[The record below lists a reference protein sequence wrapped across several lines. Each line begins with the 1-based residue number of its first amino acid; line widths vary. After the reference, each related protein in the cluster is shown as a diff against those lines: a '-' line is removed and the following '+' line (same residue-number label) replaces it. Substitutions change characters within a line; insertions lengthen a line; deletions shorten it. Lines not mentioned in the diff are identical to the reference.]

1 MATIVVGAVLA
12 LGVFASPASAN
23 SNKPAVGYVV
33 KAGDSLSRIATKA
46 GVSLDALL
54 AANGF
59 KRTTVILPGQ
69 TIALPGASKA
79 VAVQSVAVRSGAIGD
94 SYTVKAGDSLS
105 RIASKAGVSLD
116 ALLAANGFQ
125 RSSVIVPGQNIALPA
140 GASVVSSAIA
150 ATSVT
155 SAETKPSR
163 VDRVVEFA
171 RAQVGKP
178 YQFGSAGPEAYDC
191 SGLVRA
197 AFKQIGVDLPHQSLL
212 QSQRGVAVDW
222 INDDVRAGDLVF
234 TFSSRNPTQ
243 ISHVGIAISATEW
256 IEAPFTGS
264 AVRVT
269 RLPSDSRIQAVQRIV
284 ND

>member
-140 GASVVSSAIA
+140 GASVVSSPIA

-155 SAETKPSR
+155 STETKPSR

>member
-23 SNKPAVGYVV
+23 SNKPSIGYVV
-33 KAGDSLSRIATKA
+33 KAGDSLSRIASKA

-54 AANGF
+54 AVNGF
-59 KRTTVILPGQ
+59 KRSTVILPGQ
-69 TIALPGASKA
+69 TIALPGAAKA
-79 VAVQSVAVRSGAIGD
+79 VAAQSVAVQPGTIGG

-125 RSSVIVPGQNIALPA
+125 RSSVIVPGQTIALPA
-140 GASVVSSAIA
+140 GASVASASVASAPA
-150 ATSVT
+150 AP
-155 SAETKPSR
+155 KPSR

-178 YQFGSAGPEAYDC
+178 YQFGSAGPDAYDC

-197 AFKQIGVDLPHQSLL
+197 AFKQIGIDLPHQSLL

-222 INDDVRAGDLVF
+222 VNDEVRAGDLVF

-256 IEAPFTGS
+256 IEAPFTGA
-264 AVRVT
+264 AVRIT

>member
-23 SNKPAVGYVV
+23 SNKPTVGYV
-33 KAGDSLSRIATKA
+33 
-46 GVSLDALL
+46 
-54 AANGF
+54 
-59 KRTTVILPGQ
+59 
-69 TIALPGASKA
+69 
-79 VAVQSVAVRSGAIGD
+79 
-94 SYTVKAGDSLS
+94 VKAGDSLS

-116 ALLAANGFQ
+116 ALLAVNGFKRTTVILPGQTIALPGTSKAVAVQSVAVRSGAIGGTYTVVAGDSLSRIASKAGVSLDALLTANGFQ
-125 RSSVIVPGQNIALPA
+125 RTSVIVPGQSIALPT
-140 GASVVSSAIA
+140 GASVPSAPGAAPSVVSVA
-150 ATSVT
+150 A
-155 SAETKPSR
+155 KPSR

-178 YQFGSAGPEAYDC
+178 YQFGSAGPDAYDC

-197 AFKQIGVDLPHQSLL
+197 AFKQIGIDLPHQSLL

-222 INDDVRAGDLVF
+222 INDDIRAGDLVF

-256 IEAPFTGS
+256 IEAPFTGA
-264 AVRVT
+264 AVRIT
-269 RLPSDSRIQAVQRIV
+269 RLPSDARIQAVQRILA
-284 ND
+284 D

>member
-1 MATIVVGAVLA
+1 MATILVGAVLA

-23 SNKPAVGYVV
+23 SNKTSVGYVV
-33 KAGDSLSRIATKA
+33 KAGDSLSRIASRA

-54 AANGF
+54 AVNGF
-59 KRTTVILPGQ
+59 QRSTVILPGQ
-69 TIALPGASKA
+69 TIALPGASK
-79 VAVQSVAVRSGAIGD
+79 SVAGQSGVAATVVGAG

-105 RIASKAGVSLD
+105 RIASRAGVSLD
-116 ALLAANGFQ
+116 ALLAVNGFQ
-125 RSSVIVPGQNIALPA
+125 RSSVIVPGQNISLPA
-140 GASVVSSAIA
+140 GASTMSAPVA
-150 ATSVT
+150 SQ
-155 SAETKPSR
+155 SAVPQPSR
-163 VDRVVEFA
+163 IDRVVEFA

-178 YQFGSAGPEAYDC
+178 YQFGSAGPDAYDC

-197 AFKQIGVDLPHQSLL
+197 AFKQIGIDLPHQSLL

-256 IEAPFTGS
+256 IEAPFTGA

-269 RLPSDSRIQAVQRIV
+269 RLPSDSRIQAVRRIV

>member
-23 SNKPAVGYVV
+23 SNKPSIGYVV
-33 KAGDSLSRIATKA
+33 KAGDSLSRIASKA

-54 AANGF
+54 AVNGF
-59 KRTTVILPGQ
+59 KRSTVILPGQ
-69 TIALPGASKA
+69 TIALPGAAKA
-79 VAVQSVAVRSGAIGD
+79 VATQSVAVQSGAIGD

-116 ALLAANGFQ
+116 DLLAANGFQ
-125 RSSVIVPGQNIALPA
+125 RTSVIVPGQTIALPA
-140 GASVVSSAIA
+140 GASAASAASAPA
-150 ATSVT
+150 AP
-155 SAETKPSR
+155 KPSR

-178 YQFGSAGPEAYDC
+178 YQFGSAGPDAYDC

-197 AFKQIGVDLPHQSLL
+197 AFKQIGIDLPHQSLL

-222 INDDVRAGDLVF
+222 VNDEVRAGDLVF
-234 TFSSRNPTQ
+234 TFSTRNPTQ
-243 ISHVGIAISATEW
+243 ISHVGIAISGNEW
-256 IEAPFTGS
+256 IEAPFTGA
-264 AVRVT
+264 AVRIT

>member
-23 SNKPAVGYVV
+23 SNKPTVGYV
-33 KAGDSLSRIATKA
+33 
-46 GVSLDALL
+46 
-54 AANGF
+54 
-59 KRTTVILPGQ
+59 
-69 TIALPGASKA
+69 
-79 VAVQSVAVRSGAIGD
+79 
-94 SYTVKAGDSLS
+94 VKAGDSLS

-116 ALLAANGFQ
+116 ALLAVNGFK
-125 RSSVIVPGQNIALPA
+125 RTTVILPGQTIALPDSVKSGVVQNTTSRSVAPSASYVVKAGDSLSRIASKAGVSLDALLAVNGFKRTTVIIPGQKIALPA
-140 GASVVSSAIA
+140 GAASSVA
-150 ATSVT
+150 SV
-155 SAETKPSR
+155 ATKPTR

-178 YQFGSAGPEAYDC
+178 YQFGSAGPDAYDC

-197 AFKQIGVDLPHQSLL
+197 AFKQIGIDLPHQSLL

-222 INDDVRAGDLVF
+222 INDDIRAGDLVF

-256 IEAPFTGS
+256 IEAPFTGA
-264 AVRVT
+264 AVRIT
-269 RLPSDSRIQAVQRIV
+269 RLPSDARIQAVQRILA
-284 ND
+284 D

>member
-23 SNKPAVGYVV
+23 SNKPSIGYVV
-33 KAGDSLSRIATKA
+33 KAGDSLSRIASKA

-54 AANGF
+54 AVNGF
-59 KRTTVILPGQ
+59 KRSTVILPGQ
-69 TIALPGASKA
+69 TIALPDAAKA
-79 VAVQSVAVRSGAIGD
+79 VAAQSVAVQSGAIGD

-125 RSSVIVPGQNIALPA
+125 RTSVIVPGQTIALPA
-140 GASVVSSAIA
+140 GASVASA
-150 ATSVT
+150 
-155 SAETKPSR
+155 SAPEAPKPSR

-178 YQFGSAGPEAYDC
+178 YQFGSAGPDAYDC

-197 AFKQIGVDLPHQSLL
+197 AFKQIGIDLPHQSLL

-222 INDDVRAGDLVF
+222 VNDEVRAGDLVF
-234 TFSSRNPTQ
+234 TFSTRNPTQ

-256 IEAPFTGS
+256 IEAPFTGA
-264 AVRVT
+264 AVRIT

>member
-12 LGVFASPASAN
+12 LGVFASPAAAS
-23 SNKPAVGYVV
+23 SNKTSIGYVV
-33 KAGDSLSRIATKA
+33 KAGDSLSRIAAKS

-54 AANGF
+54 AVNGF
-59 KRTTVILPGQ
+59 KKSTVILPGQ
-69 TIALPGASKA
+69 TISLPSGSRSVIAQSESMPSAAS
-79 VAVQSVAVRSGAIGD
+79 STG

-105 RIASKAGVSLD
+105 RIASMHGISLD
-116 ALLAANGFQ
+116 ALLGLNGFQ
-125 RSSVIVPGQNIALPA
+125 RSSVIVPGQQIAVPA
-140 GASVVSSAIA
+140 GATPVVAPQ
-150 ATSVT
+150 
-155 SAETKPSR
+155 PSR
-163 VDRVVEFA
+163 IDRVLEFA
-171 RAQVGKP
+171 RNQVGKP

-222 INDDVRAGDLVF
+222 ISEDVRPGDLVF
-234 TFSSRNPTQ
+234 TFSTRNPTQ

-256 IEAPFTGS
+256 IEAPFSGAS
-264 AVRVT
+264 VRIT
-269 RLPSDSRIQAVQRIV
+269 RLPSDARIQAVQRIV

>member
-1 MATIVVGAVLA
+1 MKRVATIVVGAVLA

-23 SNKPAVGYVV
+23 SNKPSIGYVV
-33 KAGDSLSRIATKA
+33 KAGDSLSRIASKA

-54 AANGF
+54 AVNGF
-59 KRTTVILPGQ
+59 KRSTVILPGQ
-69 TIALPGASKA
+69 TIALPDAAKA
-79 VAVQSVAVRSGAIGD
+79 VAAQSVAVQSGAIGD

-125 RSSVIVPGQNIALPA
+125 RTSVIVPGQTIALPA
-140 GASVVSSAIA
+140 GASVAS
-150 ATSVT
+150 TSGAST
-155 SAETKPSR
+155 PEAPKPSR

-178 YQFGSAGPEAYDC
+178 YQFGSAGPDAYDC

-197 AFKQIGVDLPHQSLL
+197 AFKQIGIDLPHQSLL

-222 INDDVRAGDLVF
+222 VNDEVRAGDLVF
-234 TFSSRNPTQ
+234 TFSTRNPTQ

-256 IEAPFTGS
+256 IEAPFTGA
-264 AVRVT
+264 AVRIT

>member
-23 SNKPAVGYVV
+23 SNKPTVGYV
-33 KAGDSLSRIATKA
+33 
-46 GVSLDALL
+46 
-54 AANGF
+54 
-59 KRTTVILPGQ
+59 
-69 TIALPGASKA
+69 
-79 VAVQSVAVRSGAIGD
+79 
-94 SYTVKAGDSLS
+94 VKAGDSLS

-116 ALLAANGFQ
+116 ALLAVNGFKRTTVILPGQTIALPGASKTVTVQSVAVRSGAIGGSYTVVAGDSLSRIASKAGVSLDALLSANGFQ
-125 RSSVIVPGQNIALPA
+125 RTSVIVPGQSIALPA
-140 GASVVSSAIA
+140 GASMAPAPVAE
-150 ATSVT
+150 TSVA
-155 SAETKPSR
+155 SVAAKPSR

-178 YQFGSAGPEAYDC
+178 YQFGSAGPDAYDC

-197 AFKQIGVDLPHQSLL
+197 AFKQIGIDLPHQSLL
-212 QSQRGVAVDW
+212 QSQRGVGVDW
-222 INDDVRAGDLVF
+222 INDEIRAGDLVF

-256 IEAPFTGS
+256 IEAPFTGA

-269 RLPSDSRIQAVQRIV
+269 RLPSDSRIQAVQRIL

>member
-23 SNKPAVGYVV
+23 SNKPTVGYVV
-33 KAGDSLSRIATKA
+33 KAGDSLSRIASKA

-54 AANGF
+54 AVNGF

-69 TIALPGASKA
+69 TIALPGASKT
-79 VAVQSVAVRSGAIGD
+79 VTVQSVAVRSGAVGGT
-94 SYTVKAGDSLS
+94 YTVVAGDSLS

-125 RSSVIVPGQNIALPA
+125 RSSVIVPGQSIALPA
-140 GASVVSSAIA
+140 GASAAPTPVA
-150 ATSVT
+150 ATSVA
-155 SAETKPSR
+155 SVAAKPSR

-171 RAQVGKP
+171 HAQVGKP
-178 YQFGSAGPEAYDC
+178 YQFGSAGPDAYDC

-197 AFKQIGVDLPHQSLL
+197 AFKQIGIDLPHQSLL

-222 INDDVRAGDLVF
+222 INDDIRAGDLVF

-256 IEAPFTGS
+256 IEAPFTGA
-264 AVRVT
+264 AVRIT
-269 RLPSDSRIQAVQRIV
+269 RLPSDSRIQAVQRIL

>member
-23 SNKPAVGYVV
+23 SNKPSIGYV
-33 KAGDSLSRIATKA
+33 
-46 GVSLDALL
+46 
-54 AANGF
+54 
-59 KRTTVILPGQ
+59 
-69 TIALPGASKA
+69 
-79 VAVQSVAVRSGAIGD
+79 
-94 SYTVKAGDSLS
+94 VKAGDSLS

-116 ALLAANGFQ
+116 ALLAVNGFQ
-125 RSSVIVPGQNIALPA
+125 RSSVIVPGQTIALPA
-140 GASVVSSAIA
+140 GASVAAPSAPA
-150 ATSVT
+150 AP
-155 SAETKPSR
+155 KPSR

-178 YQFGSAGPEAYDC
+178 YQFGSAGPDAYDC

-197 AFKQIGVDLPHQSLL
+197 AFKQIGIDLPHQSLL

-222 INDDVRAGDLVF
+222 VNDDVRAGDLVF

-256 IEAPFTGS
+256 IEAPFTGA
-264 AVRVT
+264 AVRIT

>member
-23 SNKPAVGYVV
+23 ANKPSIGYVV
-33 KAGDSLSRIATKA
+33 KAGDSLSRIASKA

-59 KRTTVILPGQ
+59 KRSTVILPGQ
-69 TIALPGASKA
+69 TIALPSGASKA
-79 VAVQSVAVRSGAIGD
+79 SATSTAAVQSVAGIG
-94 SYTVKAGDSLS
+94 SYVVKAGDSLS

-125 RSSVIVPGQNIALPA
+125 RSSVIVPGQTIALPA
-140 GASVVSSAIA
+140 GAASLSAPVV
-150 ATSVT
+150 TT
-155 SAETKPSR
+155 PKPSR
-163 VDRVVEFA
+163 IDRVVEFA

-178 YQFGSAGPEAYDC
+178 YQFGSAGPDAYDC

-222 INDDVRAGDLVF
+222 IADDIRAGDLVF

-256 IEAPFTGS
+256 IEAPFTGAS
-264 AVRVT
+264 VRVT
-269 RLPSDSRIQAVQRIV
+269 RLPSDARIQAVQRIV

>member
-140 GASVVSSAIA
+140 GASVVSSPIA

>member
-23 SNKPAVGYVV
+23 SNKPTVGYV
-33 KAGDSLSRIATKA
+33 
-46 GVSLDALL
+46 
-54 AANGF
+54 
-59 KRTTVILPGQ
+59 
-69 TIALPGASKA
+69 
-79 VAVQSVAVRSGAIGD
+79 
-94 SYTVKAGDSLS
+94 VKAGDSLS

-116 ALLAANGFQ
+116 ALLAVNGFKRTTVILPGQTIALPGTSKTVAVQSVAVRSGAIGGTYTVVAGDSLSRIASKAGVSLDALLTANGFQ
-125 RSSVIVPGQNIALPA
+125 RTSVIVPGQSIALPTGVSVPSA
-140 GASVVSSAIA
+140 PGAAPSVVSVA
-150 ATSVT
+150 A
-155 SAETKPSR
+155 KPSR

-178 YQFGSAGPEAYDC
+178 YQFGSAGPDAYDC

-197 AFKQIGVDLPHQSLL
+197 AFKQIGIDLPHQSLL

-222 INDDVRAGDLVF
+222 INDDIRAGDLVF

-256 IEAPFTGS
+256 IEAPFTGA
-264 AVRVT
+264 AVRIT
-269 RLPSDSRIQAVQRIV
+269 RLPSDARIQAVQRILA
-284 ND
+284 D

>member
-23 SNKPAVGYVV
+23 SNKPSIGYVV
-33 KAGDSLSRIATKA
+33 KAGDSLSRIASKA

-54 AANGF
+54 AVNGF
-59 KRTTVILPGQ
+59 KRSTVILPGQ
-69 TIALPGASKA
+69 TIALPGAAKA
-79 VAVQSVAVRSGAIGD
+79 VAAQSVAVQSGAIGD

-116 ALLAANGFQ
+116 ALLAVNGFQ
-125 RSSVIVPGQNIALPA
+125 RSSVIVPGQTIALPA
-140 GASVVSSAIA
+140 GASVASASA
-150 ATSVT
+150 A
-155 SAETKPSR
+155 SAPVAPKPSR

-171 RAQVGKP
+171 RAQVGKS
-178 YQFGSAGPEAYDC
+178 YQFGSAGPDAYDC

-197 AFKQIGVDLPHQSLL
+197 AFKQIGIDLPHQSLL

-222 INDDVRAGDLVF
+222 VNDEVRAGDLVF
-234 TFSSRNPTQ
+234 TFSTRNPTQ
-243 ISHVGIAISATEW
+243 ISHVGIAISGTEW
-256 IEAPFTGS
+256 IEAPFTGA

>member
-23 SNKPAVGYVV
+23 SNKPTVGYV
-33 KAGDSLSRIATKA
+33 
-46 GVSLDALL
+46 
-54 AANGF
+54 
-59 KRTTVILPGQ
+59 
-69 TIALPGASKA
+69 
-79 VAVQSVAVRSGAIGD
+79 
-94 SYTVKAGDSLS
+94 VKAGDSLS

-116 ALLAANGFQ
+116 ALLAVNGFKRTTVILPGQTIALPGASKTVTVQSVAVRSGAIGGSYTVVAGDSLSRIASKAGVSLDALLSANGFQ
-125 RSSVIVPGQNIALPA
+125 RTSVIVPGQNIALPA
-140 GASVVSSAIA
+140 GASMAPAPVAEASVASVA
-150 ATSVT
+150 A
-155 SAETKPSR
+155 KPSR

-178 YQFGSAGPEAYDC
+178 YQFGSAGPDAYDC

-197 AFKQIGVDLPHQSLL
+197 AFKQIGIDLPHQSLL
-212 QSQRGVAVDW
+212 QSQRGVGVDW
-222 INDDVRAGDLVF
+222 INDEIRAGDLVF

-256 IEAPFTGS
+256 IEAPFTGA

-269 RLPSDSRIQAVQRIV
+269 RLPSDSRIQAVQRIL

>member
-23 SNKPAVGYVV
+23 SNKPTVGYVV
-33 KAGDSLSRIATKA
+33 KAGDSLSRIASKA

-54 AANGF
+54 AVNGF

-69 TIALPGASKA
+69 TIALPGTSKT
-79 VAVQSVAVRSGAIGD
+79 VAVQSVAVRSGAIGGT
-94 SYTVKAGDSLS
+94 YTVVAGDSLS

-125 RSSVIVPGQNIALPA
+125 RTSVIVPGQSIALPTGVSVPSA
-140 GASVVSSAIA
+140 PGAAPSVVSVA
-150 ATSVT
+150 A
-155 SAETKPSR
+155 KPSR

-178 YQFGSAGPEAYDC
+178 YQFGSAGPDAYDC

-197 AFKQIGVDLPHQSLL
+197 AFKQIGIDLPHQSLL

-222 INDDVRAGDLVF
+222 INDDIRAGDLVF

-256 IEAPFTGS
+256 IEAPFTGA
-264 AVRVT
+264 AVRIT
-269 RLPSDSRIQAVQRIV
+269 RLPSDARIQAVQRILA
-284 ND
+284 D

>member
-59 KRTTVILPGQ
+59 ERTTVILPGQ

-140 GASVVSSAIA
+140 GASVVSSPIA

-155 SAETKPSR
+155 STETKPSR

>member
-23 SNKPAVGYVV
+23 SNKPSIGYVV
-33 KAGDSLSRIATKA
+33 KAGDSLSRIASKA

-54 AANGF
+54 AVNGF
-59 KRTTVILPGQ
+59 KRSTVILPGQ
-69 TIALPGASKA
+69 TIALPGAAKA
-79 VAVQSVAVRSGAIGD
+79 VAAQSVAVQSGAIGD

-116 ALLAANGFQ
+116 ALLAVNGFQ
-125 RSSVIVPGQNIALPA
+125 RSSVIVPGQTIALPA
-140 GASVVSSAIA
+140 GASVASASA
-150 ATSVT
+150 A
-155 SAETKPSR
+155 SAPAAPKPSR

-178 YQFGSAGPEAYDC
+178 YQFGSAGPDAYDC

-197 AFKQIGVDLPHQSLL
+197 AFKQIGIDLPHQSLL

-222 INDDVRAGDLVF
+222 VNDEVRAGDLVF

-256 IEAPFTGS
+256 IEAPFTGA

>member
-23 SNKPAVGYVV
+23 SNKPTVGYV
-33 KAGDSLSRIATKA
+33 
-46 GVSLDALL
+46 
-54 AANGF
+54 
-59 KRTTVILPGQ
+59 
-69 TIALPGASKA
+69 
-79 VAVQSVAVRSGAIGD
+79 
-94 SYTVKAGDSLS
+94 VKAGDSLS

-116 ALLAANGFQ
+116 ALLTANGFQ
-125 RSSVIVPGQNIALPA
+125 RTSVIVPGQSIALPT
-140 GASVVSSAIA
+140 GASVPSAPGAAPSVVSVA
-150 ATSVT
+150 A
-155 SAETKPSR
+155 KPSR

-178 YQFGSAGPEAYDC
+178 YQFGSAGPDAYDC

-197 AFKQIGVDLPHQSLL
+197 AFKQIGIDLPHQSLL

-222 INDDVRAGDLVF
+222 INDDIRAGDLVF

-256 IEAPFTGS
+256 IEAPFTGA
-264 AVRVT
+264 AVRIT
-269 RLPSDSRIQAVQRIV
+269 RLPSDARIQAVQRILA
-284 ND
+284 D

>member
-23 SNKPAVGYVV
+23 SNKPSIGYVV
-33 KAGDSLSRIATKA
+33 KAGDSLSRIASKA

-54 AANGF
+54 AVNGF
-59 KRTTVILPGQ
+59 KRSTVILPGQ
-69 TIALPGASKA
+69 TIALPDAAQA
-79 VAVQSVAVRSGAIGD
+79 VAAQSVAVQSGAIGD

-125 RSSVIVPGQNIALPA
+125 RTSVIVPGQTIALPA
-140 GASVVSSAIA
+140 GASVASAS
-150 ATSVT
+150 ATSAPAVP
-155 SAETKPSR
+155 KPSR

-178 YQFGSAGPEAYDC
+178 YQFGSAGPHAYDC

-197 AFKQIGVDLPHQSLL
+197 AFKQIGIDLSHQSLL

-222 INDDVRAGDLVF
+222 VNDEVRAGDLVF
-234 TFSSRNPTQ
+234 TFSTRNPTQ

-256 IEAPFTGS
+256 IEAPFTGA
-264 AVRVT
+264 AVRIT

>member
-23 SNKPAVGYVV
+23 SNKPSIGYVV
-33 KAGDSLSRIATKA
+33 KAGDSLSRIASKA

-54 AANGF
+54 AVNGF
-59 KRTTVILPGQ
+59 KRSTVILPGQ
-69 TIALPGASKA
+69 TIALPGAAKA
-79 VAVQSVAVRSGAIGD
+79 VAAQSVAVQSGAIGD

-125 RSSVIVPGQNIALPA
+125 RTSVIVPGQTIALPA
-140 GASVVSSAIA
+140 GASVASAS
-150 ATSVT
+150 ATSAPAVP
-155 SAETKPSR
+155 KPSR

-178 YQFGSAGPEAYDC
+178 YQFGSAGPDAYDC

-197 AFKQIGVDLPHQSLL
+197 AFKQIGIDLPHQSLL

-222 INDDVRAGDLVF
+222 VNDEVRAGDLVF
-234 TFSSRNPTQ
+234 TFSTRNPTQ

-256 IEAPFTGS
+256 IEAPFTGA
-264 AVRVT
+264 AVRIT